1 MSVMSGRGTRRQ
13 IFDMFEEMVIRTL
26 LTKDQSLWGYV
37 EQFVLA
43 NHFTSEELE
52 MCYRNVDRWMRL
64 HGAKEMEKG
73 EKDAVLV
80 VQSFVRRH
88 LVLNRI
94 RARCELYRRLALI
107 DDATLSTEALKL
119 ERILAR
125 AREHMHKRK
134 DMVQSV

>member
-1 MSVMSGRGTRRQ
+1 MSGRDSRRR

-26 LTKDQSLWGYV
+26 LTKDQSLWEYV

-43 NHFTSEELE
+43 NHFTGEELE
-52 MCYRNVDRWMRL
+52 VCYRNVDRWMRL
-64 HGAKEMEKG
+64 HGAKDMERD
-73 EKDAVLV
+73 EKDAVLI

-94 RARCELYRRLALI
+94 RARCELYRRLAMI
-107 DDATLSTEALKL
+107 DDASLSTQALKL

-125 AREHMHKRK
+125 AREHMHERK
-134 DMVQSV
+134 YMVQSV